1 MIKHIVM
8 WTLKEQ
14 AEGASKAENIIKIRE
29 QLEALV
35 GVVPGLL
42 NVEVGENFT
51 DSPAA
56 ADLVLYSEIESR
68 EALPVYQQHP
78 EHVKVA
84 QFIGAVTSA
93 RQVVDYESI

>member
-8 WTLKEQ
+8 WKMKEQ
-14 AEGASKAENIIKIRE
+14 AEGASKAENIVKIRAM
-29 QLEALV
+29 LEALV
-35 GVVPGLL
+35 GLVPGLL
-42 NVEVGENFT
+42 HVELGENFA

-56 ADLVLYSEIESR
+56 ADMVLYSEIESR

-84 QFIGAVTSA
+84 QFIGLVTTE
-93 RQVVDYESI
+93 RQVVDYDA